1 MAVDAHL
8 DQAGTIADSA
18 KMRLRK
24 AAAHTK
30 PDFAVKDGLVMG
42 QAQLIARAVDNGLLY
57 FWELSLDQTAWAVA
71 LDTSSA
77 RAVLTGLTV
86 GQTYYFRFRTRTRK
100 GMTDYSQILS
110 HMVR

>member
-71 LDTSSA
+71 LDTC
-77 RAVLTGLTV
+77 
-86 GQTYYFRFRTRTRK
+86 
-100 GMTDYSQILS
+100 
-110 HMVR
+110 